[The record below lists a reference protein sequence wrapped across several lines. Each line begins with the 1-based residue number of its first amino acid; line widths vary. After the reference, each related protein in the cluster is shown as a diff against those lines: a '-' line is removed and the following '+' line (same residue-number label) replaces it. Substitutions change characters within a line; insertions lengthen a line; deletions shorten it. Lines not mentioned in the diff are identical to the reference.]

1 MNNRIV
7 GIDVIKG
14 ISIMLVVIYH
24 TITSSYISP
33 VQFLDFLSA
42 FLLNAFFFAAGW
54 VYAYSKNNNNY
65 KIKIKRKIVALGIPY
80 ILLSV
85 FAIVYQ
91 FIVGT
96 VFGNNFISDT
106 YHGKQLLLRNLYC
119 AFSLTG
125 IGTLWFLPVILIA
138 NIVLIYLIK
147 KTEKCKNQT
156 LIMGLVC
163 LIMYLFYVFV
173 ICRIDI
179 NITNTTSKIIFEEV
193 RFLDRIVIG
202 CVYIVMGYIA
212 NKILSKLNFG
222 NIANLFIG
230 VAFLVLGAVLYHFE
244 LEFYKVLYTLAET
257 LIIIHLC
264 NYRWAAILTKP
275 VSYLGE
281 NSLYIMVIHYIF
293 VQPVVMK
300 MIWGSYYF
308 MNTPLFTKRIV
319 LFFVVL
325 AVTLIIT
332 EIGKRVDDILFL
344 FGKGERFKELQ
355 KRILRRS

>member
-1 MNNRIV
+1 MNNRIA

-24 TITSSYISP
+24 TITSNYIYP
-33 VQFLDFLSA
+33 VQFFDFLGA
-42 FLLNAFFFAAGW
+42 FLLNAFFFASGW

-65 KIKIKRKIVALGIPY
+65 KMKIKRKIIALGIPY
-80 ILLSV
+80 VLLSV
-85 FAIVYQ
+85 IAIAYQ

-96 VFGNNFISDT
+96 VLGNNFISDT

-163 LIMYLFYVFV
+163 LIMYVFYAFV
-173 ICRIDI
+173 ICRINID
-179 NITNTTSKIIFEEV
+179 ITNTISKIIFEEV
-193 RFLDRIVIG
+193 RFLDRIVVG
-202 CVYIVMGYIA
+202 CVYIILGYIT
-212 NKILSKLNFG
+212 NKILSKLNFK
-222 NIANLFIG
+222 NIVNLFIG
-230 VAFLVLGAVLYHFE
+230 VACLAVGAVLYHFE

-257 LIIIHLC
+257 LIVIHLC
-264 NYRWAAILTKP
+264 NYRWAAILTRP
-275 VSYLGE
+275 ISYLGE

-293 VQPVVMK
+293 VQPVIMK

-308 MNTPLFTKRIV
+308 MDSSLYTKRTV
-319 LFFVVL
+319 LFFAVL

-344 FGKGERFKELQ
+344 FGKGERFKDLQ
-355 KRILRRS
+355 KRILKRS